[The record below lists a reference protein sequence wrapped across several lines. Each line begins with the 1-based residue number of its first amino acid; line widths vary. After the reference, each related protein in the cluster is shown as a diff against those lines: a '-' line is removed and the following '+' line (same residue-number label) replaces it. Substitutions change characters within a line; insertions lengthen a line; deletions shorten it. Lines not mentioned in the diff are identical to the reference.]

1 MTRLD
6 SFVDTIVDVVVA
18 ACLDF
23 DFDSDT
29 VADDFVAVHPHL
41 SKTST
46 DP

>member
-6 SFVDTIVDVVVA
+6 SFVDTIVDVA